1 MATTKSQVT
10 VYCKAGP
17 LEDAKVKAVIEKT
30 SLTAIFERAIELWL
44 IDALPELVA
53 VQADKES
60 VKGKEL
66 TTDFLK

>member
-1 MATTKSQVT
+1 MTTKKRRVT
-10 VYCKAGP
+10 LYCKSDS
-17 LEDAKVKAVIEKT
+17 LDNAKIKAIREKT
-30 SLTAIFERAIELWL
+30 TITAIFERAIELWL

-53 VQADKES
+53 VQADRES